1 MFQLER
7 LLQEMGCCGFGRG
20 KNRIKENEMPVFL
33 VLVFSGIALLWLF
46 FSMVFEPGEARLI
59 QQLKIEGKI
68 KTVRYE
74 DIVDKEGWVIW
85 LQGTPRIARF
95 YWCPGKTEDE
105 AWELFEGGKCKDK
118 AVFENQ
124 GLIWFR
130 IKLGLL
136 KKPVSTFRYI

>member
-1 MFQLER
+1 MPF
-7 LLQEMGCCGFGRG
+7 LLM
-20 KNRIKENEMPVFL
+20 
-33 VLVFSGIALLWLF
+33 LVFSSVALLLF
-46 FSMVFEPGEARLI
+46 FFAMVFDRSEARRI

-85 LQGTPRIARF
+85 LQGTPRTARF
-95 YWCPGKTEDE
+95 FWSPGKTEDE
-105 AWELFEGGKCKDK
+105 AWDLFEGGKCKDK

>member
-1 MFQLER
+1 
-7 LLQEMGCCGFGRG
+7 
-20 KNRIKENEMPVFL
+20 MPVLL

-46 FSMVFEPGEARLI
+46 FSMVFDPSEARLI

-85 LQGTPRIARF
+85 LQGTPRRARF
-95 YWCPGKTEDE
+95 YWSPGKTEDE
-105 AWELFEGGKCKDK
+105 AWDLFQTSKHEDTT
-118 AVFENQ
+118 VFENQ

-136 KKPVSTFRYI
+136 KKPVSTFRYIS